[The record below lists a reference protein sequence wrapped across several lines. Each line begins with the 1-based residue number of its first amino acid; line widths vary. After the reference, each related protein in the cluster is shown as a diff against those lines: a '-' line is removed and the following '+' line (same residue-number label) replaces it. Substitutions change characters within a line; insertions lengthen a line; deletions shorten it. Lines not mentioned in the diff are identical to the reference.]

1 MIWWNGK
8 FTREVFL
15 QYIFPYRLSSN
26 DSQRTKWDIS
36 LKKMPIS
43 KEEPASCNFR
53 GRLKKVNL
61 DLKKKKKGMLFTVYK
76 GDLFLWMCFFVCV
89 FLRSHRCIFKLKMW
103 LLALWLPGYVQAFIL
118 FSIKR
123 RARAP
128 LSQGWMCWS
137 IPTVPVLW
145 EDRGKSAEKWAA
157 QSFSPLSW

>member
-61 DLKKKKKGMLFTVYK
+61 DLKKKKKK
-76 GDLFLWMCFFVCV
+76 EWFLMCIKVTCFCECV
-89 FLRSHRCIFKLKMW
+89 FLSVFFKISQVYFQIKNEPY
-103 LLALWLPGYVQAFIL
+103 LWLPRYVQAFIL

>member
-1 MIWWNGK
+1 MESSLMKYSCNTFSPTDSHPMTPKEPNG
-8 FTREVFL
+8 
-15 QYIFPYRLSSN
+15 IFRWRKCL
-26 DSQRTKWDIS
+26 S
-36 LKKMPIS
+36 LKKSLLAATFEEDWKS
-43 KEEPASCNFR
+43 KPWF
-53 GRLKKVNL
+53 K
-61 DLKKKKKGMLFTVYK
+61 KKKKKGMLFTVYK
-76 GDLFLWMCFFVCV
+76 GDLFLWMCFFCLC

-118 FSIKR
+118 FSIKC

-145 EDRGKSAEKWAA
+145 EDRGKSAEKCTA